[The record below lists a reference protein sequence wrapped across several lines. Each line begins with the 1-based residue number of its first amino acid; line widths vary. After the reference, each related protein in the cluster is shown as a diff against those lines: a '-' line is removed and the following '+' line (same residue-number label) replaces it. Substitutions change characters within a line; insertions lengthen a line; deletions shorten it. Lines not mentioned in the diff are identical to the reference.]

1 MKILLAGSEGFIGK
15 AFQDNLSEHFEIICA
30 GRNYTKENKTHI
42 KIDLVLDDLN
52 KLPDDIDV
60 IVNLASKQPS
70 RIQDSWDDFYK
81 GNVIST
87 LKLWDYAREIG
98 AKKFI
103 YISSTSLFNQSSP
116 SNKLSHDSIACPLS
130 EYGLTKYIS
139 EILLKMRSED
149 ENIQTIILRFP
160 SVFGDGHKGG
170 LVKTFYDL
178 AIENKTIDVF
188 NNGKIYRNLL
198 FKSDAVSAIK
208 KCIEN
213 EKLENFEI
221 FMIGSSDSMQ
231 SKEIAKKII
240 KLTKSKSRIN
250 LVSKPSPVDSD
261 IFLDLE
267 KSIKKLNFKPSS
279 IEHGLKCFLESMNN
293 EI

>member
-15 AFQDNLSEHFEIICA
+15 AFLDNLSKDFEIICT
-30 GRNYTKENKTHI
+30 GRNFTKENKTRI
-42 KIDLVLDDLN
+42 KVDLVLDDLN
-52 KLPDDIDV
+52 KLPDDIDI
-60 IVNLASKQPS
+60 IVNLASQQPS
-70 RIQDSWDDFYK
+70 GIKVSWDDLYR
-81 GNVIST
+81 GNVIAT
-87 LKLWDYAREIG
+87 LKLWDYAKDIG

-103 YISSTSLFNQSSP
+103 YTSSTSLFNKSSP
-116 SNKLSHDSIACPLS
+116 KNKLRHDSIAFPLT

-139 EILLKMRSED
+139 ERLLKLRSKD
-149 ENIQTIILRFP
+149 GNIQTTILRFP

-170 LVKTFYDL
+170 IVKTFYDL

-188 NNGKIYRNLL
+188 NQGKIYRNLL
-198 FKSDAVSAIK
+198 YKSDAVSAIK

-213 EKLENFEI
+213 EELETFEN
-221 FMIGSSDSMQ
+221 FMIGSSDSIQ

-240 KLTKSKSRIN
+240 KLTKSKSQIN
-250 LVSKPSPVDSD
+250 LVSQASPVDSD
-261 IFLDLE
+261 VFLDLE

>member
-15 AFQDNLSEHFEIICA
+15 AFLDNLSKDFEIICT
-30 GRNYTKENKTHI
+30 GRNLTKENKTHI

-52 KLPDDIDV
+52 KLPEDIDI
-60 IVNLASKQPS
+60 IVNLASQQPS
-70 RIQDSWDDFYK
+70 GINVSWDDLYK

-87 LKLWDYAREIG
+87 LKLWDYAREIS

-116 SNKLSHDSIACPLS
+116 SNKLRHDSVALPLT

-149 ENIQTIILRFP
+149 ENIKTIILRFP

-178 AIENKTIDVF
+178 ALENKTIDVF

-213 EKLENFEI
+213 ETLENFEI
-221 FMIGSSDSMQ
+221 FMIGSSDSLR

-267 KSIKKLNFKPSS
+267 KSINKLNFKPSS
-279 IEHGLKCFLESMNN
+279 IEHGLKCFIEGMNN